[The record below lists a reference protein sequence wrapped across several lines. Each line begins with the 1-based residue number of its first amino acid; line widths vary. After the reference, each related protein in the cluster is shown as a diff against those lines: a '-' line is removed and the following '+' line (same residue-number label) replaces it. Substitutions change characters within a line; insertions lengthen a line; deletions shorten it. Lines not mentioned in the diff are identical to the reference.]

1 MPYARRQGFRPRVLR
16 LKSWERTCPDM
27 ALALIAALIVVLCVL
42 GYAGAP
48 GWTWGVAAGVTLA
61 AATAAGR
68 LAAGSGAALIDLT
81 AAVTLLL
88 SLPALRR
95 RLVSDRVL
103 RVFRGI
109 MPPMSETEAEA
120 INAGTVW
127 WDGELF
133 SGSPNWSRL
142 RGFPTPELSAEEQ
155 SFLDR
160 ECEELCGMVSEWQ

>member
-27 ALALIAALIVVLCVL
+27 ALALIAVLIVVLCVL

-48 GWTWGVAAGVTLA
+48 GWTWG
-61 AATAAGR
+61 
-68 LAAGSGAALIDLT
+68 LAAGSGAALIALT